1 MGVLKATFEEDREM
15 VAART
20 LHVLA
25 TAASTSRSYP
35 AFVAAATY
43 AEMLSLI
50 YAEAPLRR
58 SCLEGGYRGPENFQR
73 RRKHAFDTAIKAAMD
88 AIVATGGMNF
98 NADEP
103 LTNT

>member
-1 MGVLKATFEEDREM
+1 MSEKDCEM

-20 LHVLA
+20 LQVLA
-25 TAASTSRSYP
+25 TATSTSRSYP
-35 AFVAAATY
+35 AFVAAVTY

-50 YAEAPLRR
+50 EAEVPLRR
-58 SCLEGGYRGPENFQR
+58 SCLEAWNRGPENFQR

-88 AIVATGGMNF
+88 AIVATGGMNS